1 VFGRYCFFLLR
12 LILALLSVSLV
23 HAMAAGAE
31 ATDQSPR
38 RIVSL
43 GPTITEKLYLLG
55 AQDELVGVTTYCE
68 RPPEARAKEKIGNVT
83 QVNIEKVVQLKPD
96 LVLATPLTGE
106 RTAERLKH
114 LGLRVVVFKD
124 PNSFAEMNQQFLEL
138 GRIVGRAKQASEIV
152 RASEQKVERIK
163 SRVKGLPRPK
173 VFVQIGARPLFTA
186 TKDSFLNDFIEF
198 AGGTNIAAG
207 AKTGLYSRE
216 EVLWQDPDVIIV
228 VTMGLAAENEK
239 KGWRR
244 FKSISAVKHDRI
256 VKMDPY
262 KTCSPTPET
271 FVEAL
276 EEMAKALHPGI

>member
-1 VFGRYCFFLLR
+1 LTRYRCFLL
-12 LILALLSVSLV
+12 LPIAALLSVSLA
-23 HAMAAGAE
+23 HAIAAGEPAS
-31 ATDQSPR
+31 DRSPR

-83 QVNIEKVVQLKPD
+83 QVNIEKVVELKPD
-96 LVLATPLTGE
+96 LVLATPLTGP
-106 RTAERLKH
+106 RTVERLKH
-114 LGLRVVVFKD
+114 LGIRVTVFKD
-124 PNSFAEMNQQFLEL
+124 PNSFTEMNQQFLEL
-138 GRIVGRAKQASEIV
+138 GRIVGRGERASEIV
-152 RASEQKVERIK
+152 GVCGQEVERTRN
-163 SRVKGLPRPK
+163 RVKGLPRPK

-186 TKDSFLNDFIEF
+186 TKHSFLNDFIEF
-198 AGGTNIAAG
+198 AGGANIAAG

-239 KGWRR
+239 AGWRR
-244 FKSISAVKHDRI
+244 FKTINAVKHDRI
-256 VKMDPY
+256 FTMDSY
-262 KTCSPTPET
+262 KTCSPTPRT

-276 EEMAKALHPGI
+276 ETMVKAMHPGS

>member
-1 VFGRYCFFLLR
+1 VSSRYCFFLLW

-138 GRIVGRAKQASEIV
+138 GRIVGRAEQANEIV

>member
-23 HAMAAGAE
+23 HAMAAGAG

>member
-1 VFGRYCFFLLR
+1 LPIV
-12 LILALLSVSLV
+12 ALLSVSLV
-23 HAMAAGAE
+23 HAMAAGAN
-31 ATDQSPR
+31 AADQSPR

-55 AQDELVGVTTYCE
+55 AQDELVGVTTYCT
-68 RPPEARAKEKIGNVT
+68 RPPEARAKERIGNVT
-83 QVNIEKVVQLKPD
+83 QVNIEKVIQLKPD
-96 LVLATPLTGE
+96 LVLATPLTGP
-106 RTAERLKH
+106 RTVERLKH
-114 LGLRVVVFKD
+114 LGIRVIVFKD
-124 PNSFAEMNQQFLEL
+124 PDSFAEMNRQFLEL
-138 GRIVGRAKQASEIV
+138 GRIVGRERQAQEIV
-152 RASEQKVERIK
+152 SASEQEVEHIRN
-163 SRVKGLPRPK
+163 RVKGLPRPK

-186 TKDSFLNDFIEF
+186 TKHSFLNDFVEF

-239 KGWRR
+239 IGWRR
-244 FKSISAVKHDRI
+244 FKSINAVKHDRI
-256 VKMDPY
+256 VTMDSY

-276 EEMAKALHPGI
+276 EAMVNALHPGS

>member
-138 GRIVGRAKQASEIV
+138 GRIVGRAEQANEIV